1 MSFCIPALPS
11 ECIRTAEES
20 YLDRP
25 YLTHRKD
32 ELLLQALQA
41 FSKEKEEEEDA
52 YNALKAQL
60 IQRTAASEQRRLQQ
74 LFTEDEVRDKKPSQL
89 LRRMQQLLGDAAGP
103 NPDNKFLH
111 ELFLQRLPSQVRM
124 VLASAG

>member
-11 ECIRTAEES
+11 ECVQTAKES

-25 YLTHRKD
+25 YLTHWKD
-32 ELLLQALQA
+32 ELLLQASQA
-41 FSKEKEEEEDA
+41 LSKEQEEEKDA

-60 IQRTAASEQRRLQQ
+60 IQRTAASEQCRLQQ
-74 LFTEDEVRDKKPSQL
+74 LFTEEKLRDKKPSQL

-124 VLASAG
+124 VLVSPG